1 MSGIVVGN
9 TLRTSWKQILY
20 WGLGLGAL
28 GLYIDFIAMS
38 PDIIS
43 GYADLFK
50 SMPPAMLQA
59 FGASDIALLT
69 TSEGWIVS
77 VFVSEAAIFLSVF
90 AVLAGLN
97 ISANDEQSGVMDV
110 ILSLPISR
118 SAYLLERW
126 IGYALIGLGI
136 ILLTAAITVGG
147 MIAMNIEAPRDV
159 ILKSIL
165 NLYPA
170 TLLAMTVTCLL
181 ATTLRRRAVA
191 IGAAAAF
198 VVVSYVFNVIGAAAS
213 GAISELMDTLSYFSY
228 IHGEA
233 FVIGTYDP
241 VDSVIIIVAI
251 LVGFALSLKMFV
263 SRDIGV

>member
-1 MSGIVVGN
+1 MSGIVIGN

-20 WGLGLGAL
+20 WGLGLGVL

-50 SMPPAMLQA
+50 TMPPAMLQA
-59 FGASDIALLT
+59 FGASDIQLLT
-69 TSEGWIVS
+69 TAEGWIVS
-77 VFVSEAAIFLSVF
+77 IFVSEAAIFLSVF
-90 AVLAGLN
+90 AVMAGLN
-97 ISANDEQSGVMDV
+97 ITANDEQSGVMDV

-118 SAYLLERW
+118 AAYLLERW

-136 ILLTAAITVGG
+136 VVLCALITLAGIIG
-147 MIAMNIEAPRDV
+147 MNIDAPHDV
-159 ILKSIL
+159 IFKSIL

-170 TLLAMTVTCLL
+170 ALLVMTVTSLL
-181 ATTLRRRAVA
+181 ATILRRRTVA
-191 IGAAAAF
+191 IAVSAAF
-198 VVVSYVFNVIGAAAS
+198 VVVSYIFNVIGAAAG
-213 GAISELMDTLSYFSY
+213 GAFADLMERVSYFSY
-228 IHGEA
+228 INGEA
-233 FVIGTYDP
+233 FVVGTYDP
-241 VDSVIIIVAI
+241 ADSVIVLVAV

>member
-1 MSGIVVGN
+1 MSGIVIGN

-20 WGLGLGAL
+20 WGLGLGVL

-50 SMPPAMLQA
+50 AMPPALLQA
-59 FGASDIALLT
+59 FGASDLALFT

-77 VFVSEAAIFLSVF
+77 IFVSEAAIFLSIF
-90 AVLAGLN
+90 AVMAGLN
-97 ISANDEQSGVMDV
+97 ITANDEQSGVMDV

-118 SAYLLERW
+118 SAYMLERW

-136 ILLTAAITVGG
+136 VVLCALITVAGIIG
-147 MIAMNIEAPRDV
+147 MNIDAPQDV
-159 ILKSIL
+159 IFKSIM
-165 NLYPA
+165 NLYPG

-181 ATTLRRRAVA
+181 TTVLRRRAVA
-191 IGAAAAF
+191 IGASAAF
-198 VVVSYVFNVIGAAAS
+198 VVVSYVFNVIGASAG
-213 GAISELMDTLSYFSY
+213 GAIADLMESLSYFSY
-228 IHGEA
+228 IQGEA
-233 FVIGTYDP
+233 FVIGAYDP
-241 VDSVIIIVAI
+241 VDSVIVLIAV

>member
-1 MSGIVVGN
+1 MTGIVIGN

-59 FGASDIALLT
+59 FGASDIALFT

-77 VFVSEAAIFLSVF
+77 IFVSEAAIFLSVF
-90 AVLAGLN
+90 AVMAGLN
-97 ISANDEQSGVMDV
+97 ITANDEQSGVMDV

-118 SAYLLERW
+118 AAYLLERW

-136 ILLTAAITVGG
+136 VVLCALITLAGIIG
-147 MIAMNIEAPRDV
+147 MNVDAPHDV

-170 TLLAMTVTCLL
+170 TLLVMTVTCLL
-181 ATTLRRRAVA
+181 ATALRRRALA

-198 VVVSYVFNVIGAAAS
+198 VLASYIFNVIGAAAS
-213 GAISELMDTLSYFSY
+213 GALADLMENVSYFSY

-233 FVIGTYDP
+233 FVVGTYEP
-241 VDSVIIIVAI
+241 VDSVIVIVAI
-251 LVGFALSLKMFV
+251 LIGFALSLRNFV
-263 SRDIGV
+263 SRDIGI

>member
-1 MSGIVVGN
+1 MTGIVIGN

-43 GYADLFK
+43 GYADLLK

-69 TSEGWIVS
+69 TAEGWIVS
-77 VFVSEAAIFLSVF
+77 IFVSEAAIFLSVF
-90 AVLAGLN
+90 AVMAGLN
-97 ISANDEQSGVMDV
+97 ITANDEQSGLMDV

-118 SAYLLERW
+118 ASYLLERW
-126 IGYALIGLGI
+126 IGFALIGLGI
-136 ILLTAAITVGG
+136 VVLCALITLAGVIG
-147 MIAMNIEAPRDV
+147 MNVDAPHDV

-165 NLYPA
+165 NLYPG

-181 ATTLRRRAVA
+181 ATALRRRALA

-198 VVVSYVFNVIGAAAS
+198 VAASYIFNVIGAAAS
-213 GAISELMDTLSYFSY
+213 GAIADFMENVSYFSY

-233 FVIGTYDP
+233 FVVGTYDP
-241 VDSVIIIVAI
+241 ADSAIVIGAI
-251 LVGFALSLKMFV
+251 LIGFVLALRNFV
-263 SRDIGV
+263 SRDIGI